1 MCLWLGLLSPAVAK
15 VSFMVSIVSPPWVQ
29 GDSFDIVGGGAA
41 LMAPLKAEVCRFL
54 WCNRQA
60 VIAGG

>member
-1 MCLWLGLLSPAVAK
+1 MCLWLGPLSPAVAK
-15 VSFMVSIVSPPWVQ
+15 SLMVSILSPPLVQ
-29 GDSFDIVGGGAA
+29 GDRLDIVGGGAA